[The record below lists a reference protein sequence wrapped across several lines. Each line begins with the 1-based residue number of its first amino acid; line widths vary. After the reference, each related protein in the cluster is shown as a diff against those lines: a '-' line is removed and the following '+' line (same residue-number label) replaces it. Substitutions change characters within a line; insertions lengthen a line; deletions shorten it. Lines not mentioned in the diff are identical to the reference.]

1 MNSLSISDF
10 CYLFCCPPFPSRIA
24 SKLAFLPPENTYTI
38 ICEDDGTTS
47 LHLSD
52 RSEWQ
57 YSHRELD
64 GIEVFHAR
72 TRKGNR
78 FVEFRVVLRK

>member
-1 MNSLSISDF
+1 MNSLSFSDF

-24 SKLAFLPPENTYTI
+24 SKLAFLPPENTYTVI
-38 ICEDDGTTS
+38 NEEDGTTS
-47 LHLSD
+47 LHLTD

-64 GIEVFHAR
+64 GIEVFYTR
-72 TRKGNR
+72 TRRGNR
-78 FVEFRVVLRK
+78 LVL

>member
-1 MNSLSISDF
+1 MNSLSFSDF

-38 ICEDDGTTS
+38 INEEDGTTS

-64 GIEVFHAR
+64 GIEVFHTR
-72 TRKGNR
+72 TRNGNR
-78 FVEFRVVLRK
+78 